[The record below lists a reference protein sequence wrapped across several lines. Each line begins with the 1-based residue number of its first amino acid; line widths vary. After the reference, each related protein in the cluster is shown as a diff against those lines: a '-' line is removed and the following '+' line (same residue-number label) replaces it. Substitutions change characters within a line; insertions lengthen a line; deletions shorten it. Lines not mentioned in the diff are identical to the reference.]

1 MLEYGM
7 LLGTYLDLS
16 AALRQLL
23 KYSMFL
29 LMG

>member
-7 LLGTYLDLS
+7 LLRTYLDLS

-23 KYSMFL
+23 RNSMML